1 MMAYLSCNIAP
12 GQLGGEWAVRGTVY
26 GGVEFSLFA
35 PQDVVKPVG
44 ESIGEADQERPGLL
58 CVQVLEED
66 GARALVALPAPTF
79 ENGQII
85 TVDLGQ
91 IQRAG

>member
-1 MMAYLSCNIAP
+1 MTAYLSCNIAP

-35 PQDVVKPVG
+35 PQDSVKPVG
-44 ESIGEADQERPGLL
+44 DSIDDPEQERPGLL
-58 CVQVLEED
+58 CVEVLEKDE
-66 GARALVALPAPTF
+66 ARALVALPAPTF

-91 IQRAG
+91 IQTVR